1 MNAATVSGLV
11 ILLVVITLEII
22 VQIFVNMD
30 AASHPGVEKLDKHWV
45 EIFTFHSVLL
55 YINFNSLVYD
65 IQHVSFHGEGVFEYN
80 GYAGKFKYLT
90 FISQV
95 RHRKLP

>member
-1 MNAATVSGLV
+1 M

-55 YINFNSLVYD
+55 YINFNALVYD